1 MYRLAYAMLAL
12 PMLASCQAGT
22 AGTDVRPVATVE
34 MAPPPPL
41 WRTRIAEADVPRLER
56 LPDAWRQLYDGVRL
70 PVRKLQGAVLDPDA
84 GQPHPALPP
93 GSYRCR
99 TLHLKPGPAGR
110 ALVQPSPAGFCYIS
124 AANDATGEHK
134 DEAPLGLAKQTG
146 TDIVAGYVFPDG
158 KRYVFLGARQ
168 AKPGANDIGYGNPGA
183 SDVVGMVERFG
194 AFRWRLAVPGAQPGS
209 VDVYE
214 LTPVPAEGQ
223 PKG

>member
-1 MYRLAYAMLAL
+1 MFRRVCTMLAL
-12 PMLASCQAGT
+12 SMLGACQTGGAGKGVQPMAI
-22 AGTDVRPVATVE
+22 VE
-34 MAPPPPL
+34 PAPPPPL
-41 WRTRIAEADVPRLER
+41 WRTRIADSDLPRLEN
-56 LPDAWRQLYDGVRL
+56 LPASWRQLYGTVRA

-110 ALVQPSPAGFCYIS
+110 ALVQPSPTGFCYIS
-124 AANDATGEHK
+124 AANEQEED
-134 DEAPLGLAKQTG
+134 APLGLAKQTG

-168 AKPGANDIGYGNPGA
+168 AKAGANDLGYGNGGA
-183 SDVVGMVERFG
+183 RDVVGMVERFG
-194 AFRWRLAVPGAQPGS
+194 PFRWRLAVPGAVPGS
-209 VDVYE
+209 VDLYE
-214 LTPVPAEGQ
+214 LTPVPVEGQ

>member
-1 MYRLAYAMLAL
+1 MYRRACAMLVL
-12 PMLASCQAGT
+12 SLLASCHAGG
-22 AGTDVRPVATVE
+22 AGSDVRPSAIVE
-34 MAPPPPL
+34 AAPPPPL
-41 WRTRIAEADVPRLER
+41 WRTRIADADVLRLEG
-56 LPDAWRQLYDGVRL
+56 LPAQWRQLYQSLRP

-99 TLHLKPGPAGR
+99 TLHLKPGRAGR
-110 ALVQPSPAGFCYIS
+110 ALLQRSPAGFCYIS
-124 AANDATGEHK
+124 AANEAE

-158 KRYVFLGARQ
+158 RRYVFLGARQ
-168 AKPGANDIGYGNPGA
+168 ARAGANDLGYAAGGPR
-183 SDVVGMVERFG
+183 DVVGVVERFG
-194 AFRWRLAVPGAQPGS
+194 PFRWRLAVPGAQPGG
-209 VDVYE
+209 VDLYE

>member
-1 MYRLAYAMLAL
+1 MHRLAFAMLAL
-12 PMLASCQAGT
+12 PMLAGCQATTT
-22 AGTDVRPVATVE
+22 AKMDLRPIAVVE
-34 MAPPPPL
+34 MPPPPPL
-41 WRTRIAEADVPRLER
+41 WRTRIAQADMPRLEN
-56 LPDAWRQLYDGVRL
+56 LPASWRQLYENVRA

-124 AANDATGEHK
+124 ATNEPK
-134 DEAPLGLAKQTG
+134 DDAPLGLAKQTG
-146 TDIVAGYVFPDG
+146 SDIVAGYVFPDG

-183 SDVVGMVERFG
+183 RDVVGMVERFG
-194 AFRWRLAVPGAQPGS
+194 TFRWRLAVPGALPGS

-214 LTPVPAEGQ
+214 LTPVPADVQ